1 VRGRF
6 NEIIVVGSTASAM
19 TNSN

>member
-6 NEIIVVGSTASAM
+6 NEIIVIGSTASAM